1 MSENTAEVQISE
13 MTINSINLRFE
24 DRKSGDVK
32 DEGKTKPEVILRQV
46 LSQPGQVLTASLV
59 LTLLWIPS
67 MNPTFI
73 SRLPCS
79 RC

>member
-24 DRKSGDVK
+24 DRKSGEVK

-46 LSQPGQVLTASLV
+46 LSQPGQVCYDHDTKDTSCNGA
-59 LTLLWIPS
+59 
-67 MNPTFI
+67 
-73 SRLPCS
+73 RLS
-79 RC
+79 IA